1 MASRSEIE
9 GAPVRIGPLRANQVM
24 KVAQLR
30 CDTFFQG
37 SDRTVDDDAAGLR
50 TLLEDATHEIALVAE
65 EGDAIAGSCLFVRD
79 EIEPAH
85 DLGPWLAGLVVAEP
99 FRGRG
104 IGRRLV
110 SAVEAHCANLDCRM
124 IYLYTHDA
132 EGFYAAIGWQV
143 VERFVDQGEP
153 MVLMSRRLAKEE

>member
-1 MASRSEIE
+1 MDLLSENA
-9 GAPVRIGPLRANQVM
+9 GVTIGPMRGDQVQA
-24 KVAQLR
+24 VARLR

-37 SDRTVDDDAAGLR
+37 TDRTADDDAADLR
-50 TLLEDATHEIALVAE
+50 TLLEDGAYEIALVAE
-65 EGDAIAGSCLFVRD
+65 EGGAIAGSCLFVRD

-85 DLGPWLAGLVVAEP
+85 DVGPWLAGLVVAEP
-99 FRGRG
+99 HRGRG

-110 SAVEAHCANLDCRM
+110 SAIEAHCANLDCGT

-132 EGFYAAIGWQV
+132 EGFYDAIGWQV

-153 MVLMSRRLAKEE
+153 MVLMSRRLARED